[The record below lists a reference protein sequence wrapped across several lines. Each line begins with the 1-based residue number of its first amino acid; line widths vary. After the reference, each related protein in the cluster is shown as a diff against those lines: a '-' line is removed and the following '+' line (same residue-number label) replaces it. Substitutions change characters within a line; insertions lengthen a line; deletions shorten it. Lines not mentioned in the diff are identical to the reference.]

1 MQPFEQGKQ
10 RCGENVDAAI
20 VFGQFEIGRG
30 TFENF
35 GNLRA
40 GIQIGRQRFALAG
53 RNLDGGGVNAGAVQV
68 FAHALNAHL
77 AAVGAGIGAFFRL
90 HHPGRHEIV
99 LDHAGVAAL
108 AFALVFGGVAPAF
121 EVVVELGKFNLLEFA
136 LGRVHHRPGIA
147 VHKPALALGRGI
159 VADDLV
165 VAADFQ
171 RLAAGV
177 FQLKADIDQI
187 AVFAEGIDFFHLQ
200 AVLLGRAQAHF
211 QLVAFKR
218 VAFLGGAEA
227 GFFQQIIVLFI
238 HYG

>member
-1 MQPFEQGKQ
+1 M
-10 RCGENVDAAI
+10 
-20 VFGQFEIGRG
+20 
-30 TFENF
+30 
-35 GNLRA
+35 
-40 GIQIGRQRFALAG
+40 
-53 RNLDGGGVNAGAVQV
+53 
-68 FAHALNAHL
+68 
-77 AAVGAGIGAFFRL
+77 
-90 HHPGRHEIV
+90 

-108 AFALVFGGVAPAF
+108 AFALVFGGVAAAF
-121 EVVVELGKFNLLEFA
+121 EIVVELGKFNLLKFA

-187 AVFAEGIDFFHLQ
+187 AVFAEGIDFFYLQ